1 MIDDKGQL
9 WIAKFPS
16 SRDEK
21 NTGAR
26 EMVLHELAKA
36 CGIHVSEARLQKF

>member
-1 MIDDKGQL
+1 VIDDKGHL

-21 NTGAR
+21 NTGAW
-26 EMVLHELAKA
+26 EMVLHELDKA
-36 CGIHVSEARLQKF
+36 SGIQV